1 MDVKDLK
8 YFIAVYEAKGF
19 SRACDA
25 LGTVQS
31 NVSTRIRSLEE
42 FFGVPLFERR
52 HRIVVPTA
60 TGDRLYAHAKAVME
74 SLELTERAVRLAA
87 AA

>member
-19 SRACDA
+19 SRAGDT

-31 NVSTRIRSLEE
+31 NVSARIRSLEE
-42 FFGVPLFERR
+42 FFGVPLFERKAR
-52 HRIVVPTA
+52 SIVPTPS
-60 TGDRLYAHAKAVME
+60 GERLYAHAKAVVAT
-74 SLELTERAVRLAA
+74 LETTERVVRLGAA
-87 AA
+87 A